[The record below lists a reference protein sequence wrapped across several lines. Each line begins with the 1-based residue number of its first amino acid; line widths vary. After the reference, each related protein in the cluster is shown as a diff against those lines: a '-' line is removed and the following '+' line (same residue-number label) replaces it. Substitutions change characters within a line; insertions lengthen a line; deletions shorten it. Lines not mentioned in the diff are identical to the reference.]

1 MLNTYINYINFVCVY
16 LYMLNFPLYL
26 YVCVY
31 LLVLNDVRGMWL
43 QMELTIKA
51 GTITEESG
59 PRWCKMV

>member
-1 MLNTYINYINFVCVY
+1 
-16 LYMLNFPLYL
+16 MLNFPLHL

-31 LLVLNDVRGMWL
+31 LLVLNDVRGMCL